1 MHTLIIVLIII
12 AVVVALLL
20 LVLWMI
26 APRKNKP
33 DLTPLLGYDYAHR
46 GLFTADQSIP
56 ENSLPAFRRAVE
68 NGYGIELD
76 IQLTADHQIVVFH
89 DATLKRVCGIDR
101 PLYEFT
107 FQQLQEI
114 PLANSDERIP
124 LFSDVLALV
133 NGRTPLIVEIK
144 HESGPSA
151 VAAAAL
157 NMLRA
162 YQGPYCVESF
172 HPMAVRYFRRH
183 APEVVRGQLAMG
195 YKWQTGGNSKAA
207 HFVLKHLLVNVLGR
221 PHFIAYSVPTDHTL
235 SMWLMKRLFHPYLAG
250 WTIRSQDV
258 LDESL
263 RQGYRYPIFELFIP
277 QKKSGENGTC
287 V

>member
-1 MHTLIIVLIII
+1 MVWLVL
-12 AVVVALLL
+12 ALVALYLFL
-20 LVLWMI
+20 I
-26 APRKNKP
+26 APALRKP
-33 DLTPLLGYDYAHR
+33 DDAPLRGWLYAHR
-46 GLFTADQSIP
+46 GLHDGNRQVP
-56 ENSLPAFRRAVE
+56 ENSMEAFRRAVE

-76 IQLTADHQIVVFH
+76 LHLTKDQRVIVHH
-89 DATLKRVCGIDR
+89 DGNLKRVCGVDKNIRD
-101 PLYEFT
+101 LTYD
-107 FQQLQEI
+107 QLCAI
-114 PLANSDERIP
+114 PLPDGSQIP
-124 LFSDVLALV
+124 LFQDVLTLV
-133 NGRTPLIVEIK
+133 DGRVPLIVEIK

-157 NMLRA
+157 SMLRA

-172 HPMAVRYFRRH
+172 HPMAVRYFRKH

-195 YKWQTGGNSKAA
+195 YKWQTGDSSKAA
-207 HFVLKHLLVNVLGR
+207 HFVLKNLLINVLGR
-221 PHFIAYSVPTDHTL
+221 PHFIAYSVPADHTL

-277 QKKSGENGTC
+277 QKKSGENGTG